1 MATLDAHRA
10 LKLGDAA
17 KVIQRKTKT
26 HRARQNY
33 SSTVKAAVALQ
44 SICRGLFQLV
54 RSSDVFI
61 GEPVISD
68 SLTNLTENSLPRICS
83 LLPCF

>member
-1 MATLDAHRA
+1 MAELDAHRA

-33 SSTVKAAVALQ
+33 SSTVKAAIVIQ
-44 SICRGLFQLV
+44 SVCRGLFQLV
-54 RSSDVFI
+54 QILMF
-61 GEPVISD
+61 
-68 SLTNLTENSLPRICS
+68 
-83 LLPCF
+83 